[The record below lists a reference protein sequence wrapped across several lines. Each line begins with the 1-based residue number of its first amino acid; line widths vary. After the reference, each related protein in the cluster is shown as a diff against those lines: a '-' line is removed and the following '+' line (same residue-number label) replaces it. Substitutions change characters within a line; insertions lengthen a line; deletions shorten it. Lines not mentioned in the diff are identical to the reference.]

1 MDETLAAPNGRKM
14 NKTLTDAGTGTLG
27 KAMDVIEA
35 VADAKS
41 PMRFKDLLAVVD
53 QPRGTL
59 HRQVSNLIDEGLLR
73 VNADHSYELGLRL
86 LKFASN
92 AWAGNRFREI
102 AEPHLQALHERA
114 GETIHLGVLQ
124 GNDVIYL
131 DKVESRQSVRMH
143 SQIGNASPA
152 FCTGVGKAAMSLLPD
167 EELEVRIAL
176 IDFHAYTSTT
186 LRDADAVRR
195 EIADIREKGY
205 AFDRE
210 EHEPGIHCVAAPIGS
225 RERAFYAGI
234 SITAPVY
241 RVDMDQLEKWAGD
254 VRAAAAAI
262 TNDMKLKLGPRG

>member
-1 MDETLAAPNGRKM
+1 MAGADRGRIM
-14 NKTLTDAGTGTLG
+14 SRTDTDGGTGTLG
-27 KAMDVIEA
+27 KAIAVLEA
-35 VADAKS
+35 VASARK
-41 PMRFKDLLAVVD
+41 PMRFKDLLVTLD

-59 HRQVSNLIDEGLLR
+59 HRQISNLIDEGLLQ

-102 AEPHLQALHERA
+102 AEPHLQALHDKV

-124 GNDVIYL
+124 GTEVIYL

-152 FCTGVGKAAMSLLPD
+152 FCTGVGKAAMSLLPED
-167 EELEVRIAL
+167 DLRTRISGIHFHPYTPNTLKDAAAL
-176 IDFHAYTSTT
+176 A
-186 LRDADAVRR
+186 A
-195 EIADIREKGY
+195 EIADIRAKGC

-210 EHEPGIHCVAAPIGS
+210 EHEPGIHCIAAPIGAP
-225 RERAFYAGI
+225 ERGFYAGI

-241 RVDMDQLEKWAGD
+241 RVDIEQLEGWSQEI
-254 VRAAAAAI
+254 RMAAAAI
-262 TNDMKLKLGPRG
+262 MDDMKVRLGPRG